1 MSDPVSNSEIE
12 DVLAS
17 IRRLVSENA
26 KALKRERDPES
37 EKLVLTPAFRVDE
50 SETPDAARDVFAADR
65 EVWTD
70 ASEALVP
77 SETVTAFPDGQ
88 GSPGSGA
95 GLSGDQTAP
104 ETAAPEADAPDATA
118 DEMSIA
124 AAIEAELA
132 AAGHGNA
139 VAEDAPG
146 GATQATPG
154 PDVPATPGPDVQTT
168 PGPDAKPQSW
178 IEGLVAAAASAESA
192 RLAARA
198 APPAPPATGPAE
210 EAAPSG
216 AGPDETPQDQAAE
229 TGPEPDRAGEDATAT
244 AGEDVPQ
251 TGAEPVQSWVD
262 RLIAA
267 AAALHADPAQ
277 TPEVPAAAEAEP
289 VETKEAGTSGRA
301 ADGPEAREGE
311 AEASGGDA
319 AAPLS
324 LESPVGPESAG
335 QDTDQVAEKEA
346 RVLEWE
352 PAEVPDETLD
362 GEADAQAHDGETRD
376 AQAPDGEADAQSPD
390 GETRDAQASDAQA
403 SDAQSHDGEPAE
415 VPDEAPDREAGA
427 ALTGVPVAPPAQDGD
442 PADAHPEDTADIP
455 QDAPAAVLEWEPVEI
470 LEADADLEA
479 LAEAEEAELARIDE
493 AGATAPGEATS
504 DPAETLASSSEVV
517 DFRAS
522 QSQEASSP
530 EAVWEPVDPITEAV
544 AQVVGAA
551 EGPARTEA
559 DAPAG
564 NAQDHHRPD
573 PESPA
578 PPEAD
583 AAGRDDAG
591 ADQQTA
597 AADEQPPAGVAP
609 LHPETGAALP
619 PEDETVVDEAML
631 REMVAQLVRDEL
643 QGTVGERI
651 THNVRRLIRREIARA
666 LTLQDFEN
674 R

>member
-95 GLSGDQTAP
+95 GLSGEQTAP

-146 GATQATPG
+146 GATQATPAPDAQTTPG

-229 TGPEPDRAGEDATAT
+229 TKPEPDRAGEDATAT

-277 TPEVPAAAEAEP
+277 TPEEPAAAEAEP
-289 VETKEAGTSGRA
+289 VAAKEAGTSGRA

-352 PAEVPDETLD
+352 PAEVPDE
-362 GEADAQAHDGETRD
+362 AHEG
-376 AQAPDGEADAQSPD
+376 
-390 GETRDAQASDAQA
+390 
-403 SDAQSHDGEPAE
+403 
-415 VPDEAPDREAGA
+415 EAGA
-427 ALTGVPVAPPAQDGD
+427 ALTGLPAAPPEQDAD
-442 PADAHPEDTADIP
+442 PAEAHPEDTADIP

-493 AGATAPGEATS
+493 AGATAPGEAAS

-551 EGPARTEA
+551 EGLARTEA